1 MIDLSVIIV
10 NYNVEYFLEQCLHS
24 VMKASK
30 GLRCEIFVVDNNSV
44 DGSVAMV
51 ETKFPEVI
59 LIANRENLGFS
70 KANNMAVRQSKGRYV
85 LLLNPDTLT
94 EEDTLEKSVAFMDAH
109 PDAGGLGVKM
119 IDGRGRFLPESK
131 RGLPTPAVAF
141 YKIFGLAA
149 LFPKSHV
156 FGKYHLG
163 YLSENETHEVE
174 ILSGAYMMM
183 RRTCLDKVGLLD
195 EAFFMYGEDIDL
207 SYRILKGGYKNYY
220 LADTRI
226 IHYKGEST
234 KKSSVNYVFVF
245 YRAMVIFAEKHFSP
259 GRAGTFSFFI
269 NLAIYLRAGIALG
282 RRFIGKVAL
291 PAFDAAALG
300 FCLFFLREW
309 YASFTGKIYDTE
321 RTAAAFATY
330 IAVWMGAVY
339 AGGGYRKPLNFS
351 TIFRSLGVGT
361 LIILAGYA
369 LLPENLRFSR
379 ALILMGAA
387 AAAVVFGVSRAVLRA
402 VNVPGFKREE
412 AGKKV
417 TGIVAGKEEFERIAS
432 LMSEGT
438 ARTQHIFRIS
448 PQGSPD
454 KDVPGAERLREVV
467 NVYKPESL
475 IFSAQDMTS
484 ADIIGA
490 MAEVRSSKTEFKIA
504 PPESLYIIGSSSVE
518 KGGEL
523 FVMNINAV
531 SNAHNRH
538 KKRLFDLTAALLF
551 LLGYPIWLL
560 FVKEK
565 RGFFR
570 NIVDVLL
577 GRKTWVGYAK
587 DAGASEGL
595 PRLSD
600 GVLSPS
606 DRSGKLKMPADT
618 ARKLNVV
625 YARDYR
631 VRGDLAVM
639 RAGFSALGRRHA
651 PIAGKEF

>member
-24 VMKASK
+24 VIKASK
-30 GLRCEIFVVDNNSV
+30 GLNCEIFVVDNNSV

-51 ETKFPEVI
+51 EKKFPEVI
-59 LIANRENLGFS
+59 LIANKENLGFS

-149 LFPKSHV
+149 LFPKSRV
-156 FGKYHLG
+156 FGRYHLG
-163 YLSENETHEVE
+163 FLPENETHEVE

-183 RRTCLDKVGLLD
+183 RRSCLDKVGLLD

-269 NLAIYLRAGIALG
+269 NLAIYLRAGLALG
-282 RRFIGKVAL
+282 RRFSGKIALPLFDAVAL
-291 PAFDAAALG
+291 GLS
-300 FCLFFLREW
+300 LYFLREW
-309 YASFTGKIYDTE
+309 YASFTGKIYDIE
-321 RTAAAFATY
+321 RTATAFATY
-330 IAVWMGAVY
+330 ITVWMSAVY
-339 AGGGYRKPLNFS
+339 ASGGYAKPLNFGA
-351 TIFRSLGVGT
+351 IFRGIGIGT

-369 LLPENLRFSR
+369 LLPESLRFSR
-379 ALILMGAA
+379 ALILLGAA
-387 AAAVVFGVSRAVLRA
+387 AAAAVFGISRTLLRA
-402 VNVPGFKREE
+402 ARVAGFRREE
-412 AGKKV
+412 AGKKI
-417 TGIVAGKEEFERIAS
+417 TGIVAGKAEFDRISS
-432 LMSEGT
+432 LMAEGP
-438 ARTQHIFRIS
+438 ARGQHIFRIS
-448 PQGSPD
+448 PPGKAD
-454 KDVPGAERLREVV
+454 KDVPRAERLREVV
-467 NVYKPESL
+467 GVYKPDSL
-475 IFSAQDMTS
+475 IFSGQDMTS
-484 ADIIGA
+484 ADIIA
-490 MAEVRSSKTEFKIA
+490 SMAEVKSSKTELKIA

-531 SNAHNRH
+531 SNPRNRR
-538 KKRLFDLTAALLF
+538 KKRLFDFFTAVLF
-551 LLGYPIWLL
+551 LLGYPVWVL

-570 NIVDVLL
+570 NITDVML
-577 GRKTWVGYAK
+577 GRKSWVGYAK

-595 PRLSD
+595 PGLRK

-631 VRGDLAVM
+631 VRNDLAVM
-639 RAGFSALGRRHA
+639 RAAFSALGRRKA
-651 PIAGKEF
+651 PIAGTEF